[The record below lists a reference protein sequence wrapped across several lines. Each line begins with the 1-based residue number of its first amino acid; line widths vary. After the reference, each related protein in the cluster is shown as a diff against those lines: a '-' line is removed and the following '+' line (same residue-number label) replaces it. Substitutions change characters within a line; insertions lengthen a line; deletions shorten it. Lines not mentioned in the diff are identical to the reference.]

1 MNKNKQSQLHQQQKH
16 QQLEPDDLL
25 NYQELQKRHNY
36 MNHTNSL
43 GMPHF
48 NGLQSKTFFCFGL
61 LKNFQ
66 FIISFLI
73 FADDYSNDY
82 FHNPSESSRFSQML
96 SQQQQN
102 QNHARQQPNGIHSSD
117 HIYPANMSKF
127 FDFHK
132 VQQQQQQN
140 QQQNQYF
147 NNSSRSDHMNV
158 SNLMENHRLNSQ
170 FLDHTLN
177 GELSFDWGKPRKC
190 VFYVYFVCDL
200 VS

>member
-1 MNKNKQSQLHQQQKH
+1 MGYKVRFLFPLKFN
-16 QQLEPDDLL
+16 D
-25 NYQELQKRHNY
+25 RH
-36 MNHTNSL
+36 L
-43 GMPHF
+43 I
-48 NGLQSKTFFCFGL
+48 TFP
-61 LKNFQ
+61 
-66 FIISFLI
+66 
-73 FADDYSNDY
+73 FAGDYSSDY

-117 HIYPANMSKF
+117 HVYPANMSKF

-158 SNLMENHRLNSQ
+158 SNLMENHRNLNSQ
-170 FLDHTLN
+170 FVDHTLN
-177 GELSFDWGKPRKC
+177 GELLLTVYLSVAMCSVGWAFFEPQNCLQFCRKKLC
-190 VFYVYFVCDL
+190 FK
-200 VS
+200 